1 MIKFN
6 QNVSLNPHIDIDTDL
21 KKSKKW
27 FWNFFFELL
36 NNVIFGKT
44 MENVRKQRDIK
55 LFTIERRR
63 KYLVLQPNFH
73 TINFFT
79 QKLLAIKM
87 RKKTQ
92 ILVNKPVY
100 WGLSIL
106 ELSEILMCKF
116 WYDYVKPKAGEKAK
130 FCYMDARKFL

>member
-1 MIKFN
+1 
-6 QNVSLNPHIDIDTDL
+6 
-21 KKSKKW
+21 
-27 FWNFFFELL
+27 
-36 NNVIFGKT
+36 

-100 WGLSIL
+100 
-106 ELSEILMCKF
+106 
-116 WYDYVKPKAGEKAK
+116 
-130 FCYMDARKFL
+130 